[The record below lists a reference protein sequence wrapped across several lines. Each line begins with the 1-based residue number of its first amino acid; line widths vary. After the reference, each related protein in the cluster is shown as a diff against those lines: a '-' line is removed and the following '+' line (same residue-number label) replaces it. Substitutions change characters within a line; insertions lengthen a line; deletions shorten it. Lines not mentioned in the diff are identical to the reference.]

1 MMGPLGGAAVGWGLG
16 RSRRRRGFPDW
27 RANVN
32 NVAQFLAAVAA
43 LDADQDDTVTT
54 FGSLSADTSKWLGGV
69 LAPNGCIYGIPYNS
83 LAVLKIDP
91 SDDSVTTFGSLSA
104 DTVKWSS
111 GVLAPNGCIY
121 GIPRNSTTVL
131 KIDPSDDSVSTF
143 GSLSGSNKWS
153 SGVLAPNG
161 CIYGIPNNS
170 TAVLKLLSAFP
181 VNANFPLHRA
191 VNKF

>member
-43 LDADQDDTVTT
+43 LDADQADTVTT
-54 FGSLSADTSKWLGGV
+54 FGSLAGAAKWVGGV
-69 LAPNGCIYGIPYNS
+69 LAPNGCIYGIPRDS
-83 LAVLKIDP
+83 TAVLKIDP
-91 SDDSVTTFGSLSA
+91 SDSISTFGSLSA
-104 DTVKWSS
+104 DTNKWYG

-121 GIPRNSTTVL
+121 GIPFNSTTVL
-131 KIDPSDDSVSTF
+131 KIDPSDDSISTF
-143 GSLSGSNKWS
+143 GSLSGTGKWFG
-153 SGVLAPNG
+153 GVLAPNG
-161 CIYGIPNNS
+161 CIYGIPFNS
-170 TAVLKLLSAFP
+170 TTVLKLLSAFS

-191 VNKF
+191 VNKY

>member
-32 NVAQFLAAVAA
+32 NVALFLAAVAA
-43 LDADQDDTVTT
+43 LDADQADTVTT
-54 FGSLSADTSKWLGGV
+54 FGSLSGSNKWLG
-69 LAPNGCIYGIPYNS
+69 
-83 LAVLKIDP
+83 
-91 SDDSVTTFGSLSA
+91 
-104 DTVKWSS
+104 